1 MASIQQ
7 SLNQLV
13 AAGLG
18 ASVAGKHI
26 YQQQKSIKLQEEE
39 ALREA
44 RRREALPTGE
54 EIAKMEAMDAAKEEW
69 EAEQQQNKEYEEAI
83 AQQKKAEANS
93 INRLKNRQNTI
104 RNMSKSF
111 DELKQ
116 LLSAKDKNRLEHILN
131 KAEKK
136 SSSRKE
142 TNE

>member
-44 RRREALPTGE
+44 SRREALPTGE
-54 EIAKMEAMDAAKEEW
+54 EIAKMEAMEAAKEEW
-69 EAEQQQNKEYEEAI
+69 EAEQQQNKEYEEAM
-83 AQQKKAEANS
+83 AQ
-93 INRLKNRQNTI
+93 
-104 RNMSKSF
+104 
-111 DELKQ
+111 
-116 LLSAKDKNRLEHILN
+116 
-131 KAEKK
+131 
-136 SSSRKE
+136 
-142 TNE
+142 